1 MGTRTPYTGDRNDKD
16 ERVRRWLFSYIARE
30 GDNMTHEELMRELNR
45 ILNYIF
51 DDDEKP
57 KKQDS
62 GLKT

>member
-1 MGTRTPYTGDRNDKD
+1 
-16 ERVRRWLFSYIARE
+16 
-30 GDNMTHEELMRELNR
+30 MTHEELMRELNR

-51 DDDEKP
+51 EDDEKP